1 MKKFLVLAMLS
12 AFVVVAPLSVGAQ
25 VSVGVNIG
33 VPLPPPLVV
42 PAPPAVVVLPG
53 ALDVY
58 VAPDIAVDLFFYNGW
73 WWRPWGGRWYRSRY
87 YDRGW
92 GFFNHVPRFYA
103 GVDPGWR
110 GFYASHNWHGQPWN
124 FQRISNSQLQHNW
137 KGWHDS
143 GYWNQRGYGVKGYK
157 PQPQQR
163 AALQRGP
170 QGRPE
175 VRGQPN
181 RQPQAGYAQ
190 PRGGEREGRGERREE
205 ERR

>member
-1 MKKFLVLAMLS
+1 MKKFLVLAIIS
-12 AFVVVAPLSVGAQ
+12 VFAVVAPLSARAQ
-25 VSVGVNIG
+25 VGVSVNIG
-33 VPLPPPLVV
+33 VPLPPPVVV

-58 VAPDIAVDLFFYNGW
+58 VAPDVAVDLFFYNGW

-92 GFFNHVPRFYA
+92 AYFNHVPRFYA

-110 GFYASHNWHGQPWN
+110 GYYAGHNWHGQPWN
-124 FQRISNSQLQHNW
+124 FQRISNSQLRGNW

-143 GYWNQRGYGVKGYK
+143 GYWKQRGFGVQGY
-157 PQPQQR
+157 QARPQQQAARQPGHQER
-163 AALQRGP
+163 AD
-170 QGRPE
+170 
-175 VRGQPN
+175 VRGQPQ
-181 RQPQAGYAQ
+181 RQQRTGYGQ
-190 PRGGEREGRGERREE
+190 PRGEERQGRGERREE